1 MKVHLASEMR
11 KWRFIQSISLICKRT
26 AIIGKKII
34 KNGWCILFITIII
47 FLFMAEIITRLAY
60 TFELKSSDVI
70 NKGDSLI
77 YMMADVYIMVNS
89 SGRKIYNSFNDEKRS
104 ISSSSFNIAVLG
116 DSITQGGSLLPNETY
131 TEQLEKLLSNRSG
144 KIKVYNFGFGGRNS
158 IQELILLQ
166 EIIPLYKPNL
176 VITQFFEND
185 LDYVG
190 IQLKENKRLLTEPDD
205 KFILIEDEIIP
216 IFPFLSL
223 NNNFMLFKKSQL
235 ARFVTLKMYYL
246 KKKLLVFNRCSNDV
260 ERCNFDALRE
270 MARLLKK
277 NNIKFIIINVP
288 CAKTPS
294 LSCTEQKVLYS
305 TLRNLT
311 KEERIYYIDLC
322 NYLDANLTTEILLD
336 KSCHYNKKGHETLAK
351 IIYKNLTESHIIT

>member
-1 MKVHLASEMR
+1 
-11 KWRFIQSISLICKRT
+11 
-26 AIIGKKII
+26 
-34 KNGWCILFITIII
+34 
-47 FLFMAEIITRLAY
+47 LAY

-70 NKGDSLI
+70 NKGDSLV
-77 YMMADVYIMVNS
+77 YMIADVYIKVNDS
-89 SGRKIYNSFNDEKRS
+89 SRTIYNSFNDEKKS

-116 DSITQGGSLLPNETY
+116 DSITAGGVSILPNETY
-131 TEQLEKLLSNRSG
+131 AGQLEKLLSNFLDK
-144 KIKVYNFGFGGRNS
+144 KINVYNFGLGGRNS

-176 VITQFFEND
+176 VITQFCQND

-190 IQLKENKRLLTEPDD
+190 IRLKDEKRLVTEPDD
-205 KFILIEDEIIP
+205 MFLLIKDEIIP

-235 ARFVTLKMYYL
+235 ARFVALKVYNL
-246 KKKLLVFNRCSNDV
+246 KKKVWCLGRCSVDLK
-260 ERCNFDALRE
+260 RYNFEALKE

-277 NNIKFIIINVP
+277 NNIPFVIINVP
-288 CAKTPS
+288 CAENPRLFCNKWDD
-294 LSCTEQKVLYS
+294 VYS

-311 KEERIYYIDLC
+311 KQEGIYYIDLC
-322 NYLDANLTTEILLD
+322 NYLDANLTNELLLD

-351 IIYKNLTESHIIT
+351 IIYKNLTESHLIT